1 MFTDGIKTIV
11 PISKQKTFQEAINL
25 YRLKSG
31 NNDKN
36 LKFFLNGE
44 ILNPELKIF
53 EAKLKDCSHIYVEET
68 GILKGG

>member
-1 MFTDGIKTIV
+1 MVGNEITTV
-11 PISKQKTFQEAINL
+11 QISTQKTFQEAINL

-36 LKFFLNGE
+36 LKFFLNGK
-44 ILNPELKIF
+44 ILNPELKII
-53 EAKLKDCSHIYVEET
+53 ETGIKDGIIIKVEET